1 MTKRAMINLLCS
13 LKSPVH
19 SSILWGVQGCWE
31 VFASNA
37 RRIITAAFNDLRKI
51 WHQIENPRV
60 GGSIPYSATISSVAK
75 PAHRVGFFVCAAF
88 VSKASPPNLSALT
101 TLPFASSRRSF
112 PRDGRTPYPTRFSCG
127 NRTTLE
133 RAMKD
138 LPDSRGLGRRVRS
151 MFSHNKRLQYTVR
164 VSESNPALANLL
176 LEQFGG
182 PQGEL
187 AAAMRYFTQA
197 IGEEDAG
204 RKDMLMDISTE
215 ELSHLEVVGCLVG
228 MLNRGAKGQLAEA
241 TQSEADLF
249 RSLQGAGN
257 DSHVTQVLYG
267 GGPALIN
274 SAGVPWS
281 GAYVDSIGDPTAD
294 LRSNIAAEAR
304 AKIVY
309 ERLINLTT
317 DPGVKDALT
326 FLMTREIAHQKSFE
340 KALYA
345 IEGHF
350 PPGKLPGDPRFTN
363 AYMDMSH
370 GKGDARGPWN
380 EGPEWTFVTGGDEQK
395 PVDGDGSAK
404 VELSGDEREAI
415 KRLAERTA
423 SDPSIDPLTGAELDR
438 HVAEETE

>member
-1 MTKRAMINLLCS
+1 
-13 LKSPVH
+13 
-19 SSILWGVQGCWE
+19 
-31 VFASNA
+31 
-37 RRIITAAFNDLRKI
+37 
-51 WHQIENPRV
+51 
-60 GGSIPYSATISSVAK
+60 
-75 PAHRVGFFVCAAF
+75 
-88 VSKASPPNLSALT
+88 
-101 TLPFASSRRSF
+101 
-112 PRDGRTPYPTRFSCG
+112 
-127 NRTTLE
+127 
-133 RAMKD
+133 
-138 LPDSRGLGRRVRS
+138 

-197 IGEEDAG
+197 IGEEDPG
-204 RKDMLMDISTE
+204 RKDMLLDISTE

-241 TQSEADLF
+241 TQNEADLF

-257 DSHVTQVLYG
+257 DSHVTQVLFG
-267 GGPALIN
+267 GGPALVN
-274 SAGVPWS
+274 SAGVPFS

-317 DPGVKDALT
+317 DPGVKDALI
-326 FLMTREIAHQKSFE
+326 FLMTREVAHQKSFE

-363 AYMDMSH
+363 AYMDMSQ
-370 GKGDARGPWN
+370 GEGDARGPWN
-380 EGPEWTFVTGGDEQK
+380 DGPEWTFVSGGEEQQSI
-395 PVDGDGSAK
+395 DGDGSAT
-404 VELSGDEREAI
+404 VELTGDESEAL
-415 KRLAERTA
+415 RMLATRTA
-423 SDPSIDPLTGAELDR
+423 SATDIDPLTGAELDR
-438 HVAEETE
+438 HITEEVE